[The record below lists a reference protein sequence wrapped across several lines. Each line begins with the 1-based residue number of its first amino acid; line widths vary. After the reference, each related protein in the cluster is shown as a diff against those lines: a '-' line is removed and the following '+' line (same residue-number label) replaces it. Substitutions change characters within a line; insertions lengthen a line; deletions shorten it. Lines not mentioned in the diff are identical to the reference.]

1 VEVLKEGRLKDM
13 GSGLRPLT
21 PEERTL
27 IQGYMREAYEL
38 FVARVAEGR
47 HLPKDKVR
55 QLADGRIY
63 SGTQAIA
70 LGLAD
75 REGYLEDAAKRA
87 AELAGLE
94 EFRLVRYEKPKGLLD
109 GLLGEGFP
117 LGLSSE
123 TEQLVSLLGQNRFR
137 LEYRYLGGGLW

>member
-1 VEVLKEGRLKDM
+1 M
-13 GSGLRPLT
+13 
-21 PEERTL
+21 
-27 IQGYMREAYEL
+27 
-38 FVARVAEGR
+38 
-47 HLPKDKVR
+47 R

-94 EFRLVRYEKPKGLLD
+94 EFRLVRYVKPTGPLE

-117 LGLSSE
+117 LGLS
-123 TEQLVSLLGQNRFR
+123 
-137 LEYRYLGGGLW
+137 